1 MDINHQSVSR
11 VLRQLEGKNIVSIHE
26 KLNFTIN
33 LDDQNHLIRFF
44 LDSPNIRNISYDGFI
59 RLCEKI
65 IELRSFGLDDLNLD
79 VTDFELTAAYHF
91 LSALDQNSV
100 KNYRKDSR
108 NPEKITPPTFNP
120 SSIAP
125 GLSKVKTLDR
135 KHNTADWAEKAPPG
149 IQINRGSDDVS
160 GEPVLAEYE
169 VLVNFITNRK
179 KSADEETLYGGDS
192 DDSIHYGTTVIRVP
206 PTHKSGRVEKPKLWK
221 LQLSENPDK
230 HFTVSSIQEE
240 DETTFFA
247 GVKKQTEGVDQAIVF
262 VHGFNVSFRNAIYKA
277 AQLKFD
283 LAFAG
288 PMVLFSWPSKGKMT
302 AYTHDITNAE
312 YSSGKLSSTL
322 EKLSLLGIKEIF
334 LIGHSMGTRCLT
346 MALKDLAGRT
356 KPSILAES
364 LVLAAPDIDRRHFEE
379 NLAGSISTLIKSGVI
394 YASENDK
401 ALFASKLVN
410 GYRRLGDVDENIPV
424 FDKIDTIDASGKGTD
439 ILKHSYITED
449 NRVIDDLYHFLFNKT
464 PPAKRRL
471 RDSRNLKDRIYWK
484 FI

>member
-1 MDINHQSVSR
+1 
-11 VLRQLEGKNIVSIHE
+11 
-26 KLNFTIN
+26 
-33 LDDQNHLIRFF
+33 
-44 LDSPNIRNISYDGFI
+44 
-59 RLCEKI
+59 
-65 IELRSFGLDDLNLD
+65 
-79 VTDFELTAAYHF
+79 
-91 LSALDQNSV
+91 
-100 KNYRKDSR
+100 
-108 NPEKITPPTFNP
+108 
-120 SSIAP
+120 
-125 GLSKVKTLDR
+125 
-135 KHNTADWAEKAPPG
+135 
-149 IQINRGSDDVS
+149 
-160 GEPVLAEYE
+160 
-169 VLVNFITNRK
+169 
-179 KSADEETLYGGDS
+179 
-192 DDSIHYGTTVIRVP
+192 
-206 PTHKSGRVEKPKLWK
+206 
-221 LQLSENPDK
+221 
-230 HFTVSSIQEE
+230 
-240 DETTFFA
+240 
-247 GVKKQTEGVDQAIVF
+247 
-262 VHGFNVSFRNAIYKA
+262 
-277 AQLKFD
+277 
-283 LAFAG
+283 
-288 PMVLFSWPSKGKMT
+288 MT